1 MNLLTLLRKKR
12 VSLKK
17 DGVLKAKREHGFM
30 QMKTTSSARHNRLFC
45 GLCLLIVNPKGNEL
59 SGNKWQPM
67 VGVLVTSS
75 GQGFYRFPC
84 FVDA

>member
-1 MNLLTLLRKKR
+1 MNFLTLLRKKR

-17 DGVLKAKREHGFM
+17 DGLLEATSEHEFM
-30 QMKTTSSARHNRLFC
+30 QMKTTSSARHNRPFC

-59 SGNKWQPM
+59 TGNKWQPM
-67 VGVLVTSS
+67 VGVLVTKQWS
-75 GQGFYRFPC
+75 GFLSFPL